1 MFLKIGHRGAA
12 GYEPE
17 NTLRSFRKA
26 IELGVDMVELD
37 VRRTKDGKFVV
48 IHDDTVDR
56 TTQGSGAVAEMTL
69 AEIMELD
76 AGRGEKIPTLD
87 EVLNLVGGKAG
98 MDIEV
103 KDPGTGQAI
112 GQFLTDRLACDAK
125 SDDFIIS
132 SFLPRELVVEYYPRN
147 VRRLLLVKECSADS
161 IRAAVTLGV
170 WGIGPK
176 AELVDK
182 DFVKAAHD
190 AGLKVLP
197 WTADEPILIHQLKA
211 LGVDGIF
218 SNFPDR
224 L

>member
-26 IELGVDMVELD
+26 LELGVDMVELD
-37 VRRTKDGKFVV
+37 VRRTKDGKLVV

-56 TTQGSGAVAEMTL
+56 TTPGSGAVAEMTL

-76 AGRGEKIPTLD
+76 AGRGEKVPILD
-87 EVLNLVGGKAG
+87 EVLDLVRGKVG

-103 KDPGTGQAI
+103 KDAGTGPDI
-112 GQFLTDRLACDAK
+112 GRFLTDHLARGAK
-125 SDDFIIS
+125 PDDFVVS
-132 SFLPRELVVEYYPRN
+132 SFLPRELAAGYYPD
-147 VRRLLLVKECSADS
+147 VRRVLLVKECLADG
-161 IRAAVTLGV
+161 IKAAAALRA

-197 WTADEPILIHQLKA
+197 WTADESILIRKLKA

>member
-1 MFLKIGHRGAA
+1 MFWRIGHRGAA

-17 NTLRSFRKA
+17 NTLRSFRRA
-26 IELGVDMVELD
+26 LEIGVDMIELD
-37 VRRTKDGKFVV
+37 VRRTKDGKVVV

-56 TTQGSGAVAEMTL
+56 TTNGSGAIGEMTL

-87 EVLNLVGGKAG
+87 EVLDLVKGRVPL
-98 MDIEV
+98 DIEI
-103 KDPGTGQAI
+103 KDKGLGAEV
-112 GQFLTDRLACDAK
+112 GRLLTQRIESRAK
-125 SDDFIIS
+125 PKDLVVS
-132 SFLPRELVVEYYPRN
+132 SFLPRELAAGNFPDLQRI
-147 VRRLLLVKECSADS
+147 LLVENGSDDDIKSA
-161 IRAAVTLGV
+161 IALRA

-176 AELVDK
+176 AEKIDEEFLK
-182 DFVKAAHD
+182 EAHD
-190 AGLKVLP
+190 AGLQVLA
-197 WTADEPILIHQLKA
+197 WTADEPPLIAKLKK